1 VRRPSALDA
10 LSEREF
16 RLFFTAQASS
26 FVGDGMVPVALA
38 FAVLEVTGS
47 ATDLGLVLAAR
58 WVPLVAL
65 LLAGGVLAD
74 RVSRRRAMI
83 AADLMRLGAQ
93 GLLAVLLL
101 TGGAEIWHMVVL
113 QGVHGA
119 ATAVFNPAATG
130 LVPLTVT
137 AGRLQQANALRG
149 LAQAG
154 GEIAG
159 PAVAG
164 VLVATVGAGWAI
176 AADASS
182 FALSALC
189 LAALRLPPQARAAGT
204 SFLAELRE
212 GWHEFASRTWVWA
225 TVASAALGNCLFS
238 AMIVL
243 GPVIAERDLG
253 GAGPWGLV
261 LAAFGVG
268 SFVGGIVA
276 LHVHVR
282 RPLLVGAAVCSLAGL
297 PLLLL
302 AAPAPTALIAA
313 GGLVGAAGL
322 MIFNALWET
331 TLQANIPEAA
341 LSRVSAYDWFGSLAF
356 RPVGLVLVGPIA
368 AAIGDTETLLVAGAL
383 QTLSM
388 LALLAVP
395 DIRRLRTRE
404 ADAGRLSPAHAS

>member
-1 VRRPSALDA
+1 MRRPSALAA

-47 ATDLGLVLAAR
+47 ATDLGIVLAAR
-58 WVPLVAL
+58 WVPLIGL
-65 LLAGGVLAD
+65 LLVGGVLAD

-83 AADLMRLGAQ
+83 AADLARFGAQ
-93 GLLAVLLL
+93 GVLAVLLL
-101 TGGAEIWHMVVL
+101 TGDAQIWQMVVL

-119 ATAVFNPAATG
+119 ATAVFNPATTG

-159 PAVAG
+159 PALAG

-176 AADASS
+176 AVDSGS
-182 FALSALC
+182 FAVSALC
-189 LAALRLPPQARAAGT
+189 LAALRLPPQARAAGA

-212 GWHEFASRTWVWA
+212 GWQEFAGRTWVWA

-253 GAGPWGLV
+253 GAGPWGLI

-268 SFVGGIVA
+268 SFAGGVVA

-282 RPLLVGAAVCSLAGL
+282 RPLLVGSAVCSLSGL

-302 AAPAPTALIAA
+302 AAPAPAGLIAA
-313 GGLVGAAGL
+313 GGLLGAAGL
-322 MIFNALWET
+322 MLFNALWET

-356 RPVGLVLVGPIA
+356 RPVGLIAVGPLA
-368 AAIGDTETLLVAGAL
+368 AAIGDSETLLLAGVL
-383 QTLSM
+383 QIAAM
-388 LALLAVP
+388 LALLLVP
-395 DIRRLRTRE
+395 DVRHLRARAAE
-404 ADAGRLSPAHAS
+404 ATSLSPAHAS